1 MTTSTPEKR
10 YAYLVMHAV
19 SELRYPDLAG
29 VNFTPADTVSD
40 GEILLQEKNHGTGTH
55 TFQIE
60 DGPLVWTI
68 TAVYICTGVLDVDDV
83 VQFDYGAVRLLNL
96 IKLAYTSEQTLHST
110 VHEVVDGLKAI
121 VDEHLH
127 SKVDQDA
134 AEIPALMSKFD
145 AYEKALWRKH

>member
-110 VHEVVDGLKAI
+110 VHEVVDGLKSLTE
-121 VDEHLH
+121 EHLH
-127 SKVDQDA
+127 GTGANIDH
-134 AEIPALMSKFD
+134 LMSQFD

>member
-29 VNFTPADTVSD
+29 VDFTPSDTVSD

-68 TAVYICTGVLDVDDV
+68 TAVYICTGSLDANDV

-96 IKLAYTSEQTLHST
+96 LKLAYTSEQVLRTT
-110 VHEVVDGLKAI
+110 VHEIVDGLKAI
-121 VDEHLH
+121 VDEHLADR
-127 SKVDQDA
+127 SVVENLAQR
-134 AEIPALMSKFD
+134 FD
-145 AYEKALWRKH
+145 IYEKGLWRKH

>member
-1 MTTSTPEKR
+1 MTASTPEKR
-10 YAYLVMHAV
+10 YAYLVMHAI

-60 DGPLVWTI
+60 DGPLVWTV

-96 IKLAYTSEQTLHST
+96 LKLAYTSEQTLRST

-121 VDEHLH
+121 VDEHVEDPSAVEYLA
-127 SKVDQDA
+127 QR
-134 AEIPALMSKFD
+134 FD
-145 AYEKALWRKH
+145 AYEKGLWRKH

>member
-1 MTTSTPEKR
+1 MTKSTPEKR

-29 VNFTPADTVSD
+29 VDFTPAETVSD
-40 GEILLQEKNHGTGTH
+40 GEILLQERNHGTGTH

-68 TAVYICTGVLDVDDV
+68 TAVYICTGVLDADDV

-96 IKLAYTSEQTLHST
+96 LKLAYNSENILRST
-110 VHEVVDGLKAI
+110 VHDVVDGLKGLTE
-121 VDEHLH
+121 EHLH
-127 SKVDQDA
+127 GTGANIDH
-134 AEIPALMSKFD
+134 LMGQFD
-145 AYEKALWRKH
+145 AYEKGLWRKH